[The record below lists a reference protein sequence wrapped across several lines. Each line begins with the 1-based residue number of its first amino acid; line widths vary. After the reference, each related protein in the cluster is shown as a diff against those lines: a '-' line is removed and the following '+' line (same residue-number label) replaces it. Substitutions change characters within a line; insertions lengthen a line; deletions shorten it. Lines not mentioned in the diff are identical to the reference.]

1 VGARE
6 QFCPVLFKSGR
17 SAEKSKRMAEK
28 QKFYLTTPLYYVNAA
43 PHLGHAYSTLV
54 ADTIRR
60 FKRMQ
65 GFDAFLL
72 TGNDEHGQNIERI
85 ARDRGVPPKQQCDE
99 LSAQFRGLWERLG
112 IHFDEFIRTTEERHK
127 AAVLEL
133 WSRLVKAYA
142 PDGNPAIYR
151 GKYSGWYCPR
161 CEEFKDEAGMREPD
175 HLCVVHEQ
183 PCQWTEEENLF
194 FRLSS
199 YQESLLRLYEENPDF
214 VQPETRRNEVT
225 SFVRGGLRDLS
236 ISRTTIK
243 WGIPVPKTADDP
255 GSGADHVFYVWL
267 DALTGYMSGIGLGQ
281 GGSQGERFAKLW
293 PADLHI
299 VGKEIVRFHA
309 VYWPAFLMAAEL
321 PLPRAI
327 FAHGW
332 LLFDEGKMSKSR
344 GNIVRADPA
353 REVLGVDALR
363 YFLLREI
370 PFGQDGNFSYDAL
383 ITRYNS
389 DLANDLGNLA
399 SRVLAMIGRYF
410 AGEIPYPSPLPQ
422 RLPQDR
428 SIPEMLPEVLRRY
441 SDSMERFEFAAALDA
456 VWELIAA
463 VNKYLVETEPWR
475 LAESNT
481 DNDRSRLATILYAS
495 ANALRFATALLSPI
509 MPVATAKIWRQLGQT
524 TDLSTVVLEGLSQ
537 ASLAVGEKIGKVE
550 PVFPRLVKE
559 ETLQKLKQAEE
570 REGQGSLNSTSP
582 AVPPAVSDSLPRM
595 PIEEFLK
602 WELRVGE
609 VLVAERIQ
617 GASKLL
623 RLEVDIGT
631 EVRQVLA
638 GIAEFHSPETLVGRK
653 VVILA
658 NLEPRKMRG
667 LESNGM
673 LIAASVGKEDRP
685 VLVTFT
691 EDVPNGARLR

>member
-1 VGARE
+1 MT
-6 QFCPVLFKSGR
+6 
-17 SAEKSKRMAEK
+17 EKSKY
-28 QKFYLTTPLYYVNAA
+28 YLTTPLYYVNAA

-65 GFDAFLL
+65 GYDAFLL

-85 ARDRGVPPKQQCDE
+85 ARERGIPPKQHCDE
-99 LSAQFRGLWERLG
+99 LSAGFRSLWERLG
-112 IHFDEFIRTTEERHK
+112 IQYDEFIRTTDDRHK
-127 AAVLEL
+127 LALLEL
-133 WSRLVKAYA
+133 WSRLTKAYA
-142 PDGNPAIYR
+142 PDGSPAIYR
-151 GKYSGWYCPR
+151 GKYAGWYCPR
-161 CEEFKDEAGMREPD
+161 CEEFKDEAGMRDPD
-175 HLCVVHEQ
+175 HQCLIHEQ

-194 FRLSS
+194 FRLSG
-199 YQESLLRLYEENPDF
+199 YQDALLRHYEGHPEFLRPDS
-214 VQPETRRNEVT
+214 RRNEVI

-243 WGIPVPKTADDP
+243 WGIPVPRAAAEPATGP
-255 GSGADHVFYVWL
+255 DHVFYVWL

-281 GGSQGERFAKLW
+281 QGEAGERFVKLW
-293 PADLHI
+293 PADLHL

-309 VYWPAFLMAAEL
+309 VYWPAFLMAAGL

-332 LLFDEGKMSKSR
+332 LLFEEGKMSKSK
-344 GNIVRADPA
+344 GNIVRPDPI
-353 REVLGVDALR
+353 REVFGVDALR

-399 SRVLAMIGRYF
+399 SRVLTMIGRYF
-410 AGEIPYPSPLPQ
+410 GGEIPYPSPPAQ
-422 RLPQDR
+422 RPAQDR
-428 SIPEMLPEVLRRY
+428 RITELSPEVIRRY
-441 SDSMERFEFAAALDA
+441 AAGMDQFEFSIALEA

-463 VNKYLVETEPWR
+463 VNKFLVETEPWT
-475 LAESNT
+475 LAERNT
-481 DNDRSRLATILYAS
+481 DADRSRLATILYTS
-495 ANALRFATALLSPI
+495 ADALRLATGLLYPV
-509 MPVATAKIWRQLGQT
+509 MPDATSKIWRQLGQS
-524 TDLSTVVLEGLSQ
+524 TDLSTLTLADLS
-537 ASLAVGEKIGKVE
+537 ANSLGVAEKIGKIE
-550 PVFPRLVKE
+550 PVFPRLGRE
-559 ETLQKLKQAEE
+559 ETLQKLQQTEE
-570 REGQGSLNSTSP
+570 QNAQQPAALKPAAAPASP
-582 AVPPAVSDSLPRM
+582 AAAAEPLARLP
-595 PIEEFLK
+595 IDEFLK

-609 VLVAERIQ
+609 VLVAERVK

-638 GIAEFHSPETLVGRK
+638 GIAEHYAPETLVGRK

-658 NLEPRKMRG
+658 NLEPRKLRG

-685 VLVTFT
+685 VIVSFT

>member
-1 VGARE
+1 
-6 QFCPVLFKSGR
+6 
-17 SAEKSKRMAEK
+17 MAEK
-28 QKFYLTTPLYYVNAA
+28 QKYYLTTPLYYVNAA

-60 FKRMQ
+60 FKKMQ
-65 GFDAFLL
+65 GYDAFLL

-85 ARDRGVPPKQQCDE
+85 ARDRGIPPKQHCDE
-99 LSAQFRGLWERLG
+99 LSAQFRSLWERLG
-112 IHFDEFIRTTEERHK
+112 VQYDEFIRTTEERHK
-127 AAVLEL
+127 LAVLEL
-133 WSRLVKAYA
+133 WSRLTKAYA
-142 PDGNPAIYR
+142 PDGSPAIFR
-151 GKYSGWYCPR
+151 GQYSGWYCPR

-175 HLCVVHEQ
+175 HQCAVHEQ

-194 FRLSS
+194 FRLSA
-199 YQESLLRLYEENPDF
+199 YQDSLLRLYEEHPEF
-214 VQPETRRNEVT
+214 LRPETRRNEVV
-225 SFVRGGLRDLS
+225 SFVRSGLRDLS

-243 WGIPVPKTADDP
+243 WGIPVPRWADQRESSP
-255 GSGADHVFYVWL
+255 NHVFYVWL
-267 DALTGYMSGIGLGQ
+267 DALTGYLSGIGLGQ
-281 GGSQGERFAKLW
+281 EGRAGERFDKLW
-293 PADLHI
+293 PVDLHL

-309 VYWPAFLMAAEL
+309 VYWPAFLMAAGL
-321 PLPRAI
+321 PLPRSI

-332 LLFDEGKMSKSR
+332 LLFEEGKMSKSK
-344 GNIVRADPA
+344 GNIVRPGPI

-370 PFGQDGNFSYDAL
+370 PFGQDGSFSYDAL

-399 SRVLAMIGRYF
+399 SRVLTMISRYF
-410 AGEIPYPSPLPQ
+410 SGEIPYPSPLPQ

-428 SIPEMLPEVLRRY
+428 RIPELGAAILTRY
-441 SDSMERFEFAAALDA
+441 AACMDQFEFAGALEA
-456 VWELIAA
+456 VWELISA
-463 VNKYLVETEPWR
+463 VNKFLVDTEPWT
-475 LAESNT
+475 LAESNA

-495 ANALRFATALLSPI
+495 ANALRLATGLLSPV
-509 MPVATAKIWRQLGQT
+509 MPEATEKIWQQLGQT
-524 TDLSTVVLEGLSQ
+524 TDLSALTLDDLSNS
-537 ASLAVGEKIGKVE
+537 ALGVGEKIGKVE
-550 PVFPRLVKE
+550 AVFPRLGRE
-559 ETLQKLKQAEE
+559 ETLQKLQQKEE
-570 REGQGSLNSTSP
+570 QDARKSSTSKTTP
-582 AVPPAVSDSLPRM
+582 ATMAASEPPAKLP
-595 PIEEFLK
+595 IDEFLK
-602 WELRVGE
+602 WDLRVGE
-609 VLVAERIQ
+609 VLVAEGIK

-638 GIAEFHSPETLVGRK
+638 GIAEHYTPEALVGRK

-685 VLVTFT
+685 VIVSFT